1 MREKFYKL
9 REEGHFYIFVTFQA
23 WIWEELTF
31 AEGAY
36 TPNSKKA
43 RETENVLK

>member
-9 REEGHFYIFVTFQA
+9 REKGQFYIFVTFQA

-31 AEGAY
+31 AEVP
-36 TPNSKKA
+36 TLQTA
-43 RETENVLK
+43 RKLEKLRTF